1 MYGSLIS
8 AQTVGAGGV
17 SSITFS
23 SIPGSFTDLIVVYS
37 GIEAG
42 LSITFNGNTSAQY
55 SRRYLYGT
63 GSSVASGSGSSES
76 AFSAAFTYWGAAGE
90 LVSGTA
96 YIPNYAGSTNKTIS
110 VDMITERNAANA
122 MQQLFCGTLANTAA
136 VTSITL
142 TGLGT
147 IPQYSTAYLYGLT
160 KGSGGA
166 TVS

>member
-1 MYGSLIS
+1 MYGQLIN

-17 SSITFS
+17 SSITFA
-23 SIPGSFTDLIVVYS
+23 SIPQNMTDVIIVYS

-63 GSSVASGSGSSES
+63 GSSVTSGSGSSES

-90 LVSGTA
+90 LLSGTA
-96 YIPNYAGSTNKTIS
+96 YIPNYSSAANKIIS
-110 VDMITERNAANA
+110 VDMITERNATNSII
-122 MQQLFCGTLANTAA
+122 QLFTGRLANTAA

>member
-1 MYGSLIS
+1 MYGQLIET
-8 AQTVGAGGV
+8 QTVGAGGV
-17 SSITFS
+17 ASITFS
-23 SIPGSFTDLIVVYS
+23 ALPQTFTDLVVVYS

-42 LSITFNGNTSAQY
+42 LSISFNSITSGY

-76 AFSAAFTYWGAAGE
+76 AFNAAFTYWGAAGE
-90 LVSGTA
+90 LVSGQA

-110 VDMITERNAANA
+110 VDMITERNATNS
-122 MQQLFCGTLANTAA
+122 MQQIFAGTLANTAA
-136 VTSITL
+136 ITSVTL

-147 IPQYSTAYLYGLT
+147 IPQYSTASIYGLL

-166 TVS
+166 TAS